1 MSQTVSFDYFYGGQ
15 SDAFSYYRIPRLL
28 VTGEQFKGLST
39 DAKLLYGLLLDRMGL
54 SSRNGWYDDLGRVYI
69 YYPVEE
75 IEGALN
81 CSHSKA
87 VRLFAELDAAKG
99 IGLIERVRQGLGKP
113 SMIYVKQFTSTAVPK
128 PPKPPVNE
136 PPASGIKMN
145 RQEVS
150 NENPQKYQ
158 NHTFECNKIGSLKVS
173 KSDGNYN
180 NIINPYRNYLD
191 LSINQSCKTGI
202 EHTERRDIREAL
214 KANIGYPS
222 LATKYGREDVNEL
235 LELVTDVI
243 CSTRPTIRI
252 GSEEVPAKAV
262 KDRFWRLDQS
272 AVEYVF
278 ERMGENTQK
287 IYNIR
292 GYLLTVLYN
301 APTTIGHYYQA
312 AALYDLYGRQ
322 RE

>member
-1 MSQTVSFDYFYGGQ
+1 MDQTVTFEYFYGGQ

-54 SSRNGWYDDLGRVYI
+54 SSRNGWHDDLGRVYI

-75 IEGALN
+75 IEDALN

-113 SMIYVKQFTSTAVPK
+113 SMIYVKQFTSPAVPK

-158 NHTFECNKIGSLKVS
+158 NHTFGCNKIGSLKVS

-243 CSTRPTIRI
+243 CSTRPAIRI

-301 APTTIGHYYQA
+301 APTTIGRYYQA
-312 AALYDLYGRQ
+312 EALYDLYGRQ

>member
-1 MSQTVSFDYFYGGQ
+1 MGQTVSFDYFYGSQ
-15 SDAFSYYRIPRLL
+15 SETFSYYRIPRLL
-28 VTGEQFKGLST
+28 ITGQQFKGLST

-54 SSRNGWYDDLGRVYI
+54 SARNGWYDDLGRVYI

-75 IEGALN
+75 IEEALN

-87 VRLFAELDAAKG
+87 VRLFAELDAVKG

-113 SMIYVKQFTSTAVPK
+113 SVIYVKQFTSTTAPK
-128 PPKPPVNE
+128 PSKPPVSE
-136 PPASGIKMN
+136 PPDSGIKMD

-158 NHTFECNKIGSLKVS
+158 NHTSGHLKMGSLEVS
-173 KSDGNYN
+173 KSDCNYN

-202 EHTERRDIREAL
+202 EHTQRRDVREAL

-222 LATKYGREDVNEL
+222 LAAKYGWEDVNEL

-252 GSEEVPAKAV
+252 GCEEVSAKAV
-262 KDRFWRLDQS
+262 KDRFWQLDQS

-278 ERMGENTQK
+278 ERMGENTRK

-292 GYLLTVLYN
+292 GYLLTALYN
-301 APTTIGHYYQA
+301 APTTIGRYYQA
-312 AALYDLYGRQ
+312 EALYDLYGRQ

>member
-1 MSQTVSFDYFYGGQ
+1 M
-15 SDAFSYYRIPRLL
+15 
-28 VTGEQFKGLST
+28 VTGQQFKGLST

-75 IEGALN
+75 IEDALN

-87 VRLFAELDAAKG
+87 VRLLAELDAAKG

-128 PPKPPVNE
+128 SSKPPVNE
-136 PPASGIKMN
+136 PPASGIKTN

-158 NHTFECNKIGSLKVS
+158 NHTFGCNKMGSLKVS

-180 NIINPYRNYLD
+180 NILTGTILIYL
-191 LSINQSCKTGI
+191 SCKTGI
-202 EHTERRDIREAL
+202 EHTQRQDIREAL
-214 KANIGYPS
+214 KANIGYLS
-222 LATKYGREDVNEL
+222 LAAKYGREDVNEL
-235 LELVTDVI
+235 LELVTDII

-252 GSEEVPAKAV
+252 GSEEISAKAV

-278 ERMGENTQK
+278 ERMGENTRK

-312 AALYDLYGRQ
+312 EALYDLYGRQ